1 MIKYTKHKL
10 SNGLTVICH
19 KDASTTMAAVNL
31 IYKVGAKNED
41 TGKTGFAHLFEHLM
55 FGGSENVP
63 DFDLPLQ
70 LACGENNAFTNNDYT
85 DYYMALPQD
94 NIETAFWIES
104 DRMNGLVIN
113 EHSLEVQ
120 RKVVIEE
127 FNQRYLNQPYG
138 DLWMLERELCYKVH
152 PYRWATIG
160 MSPDHIREANL
171 EDVKL
176 FYNKYYRPD
185 NAILSIAS
193 GLDPDKIFNFVEKWF
208 SDIPA
213 GKLIKESIPQEPEQH
228 EARRCEVLRN
238 VPATVIMIS
247 FHIAARTDR
256 EFYICDV
263 ISDVLSNGSSSRL
276 YQNLV
281 KKKNIFSSVNAYLT
295 GEVDPGLFVFSGNL
309 LPGID
314 PELAEHEFWNEID
327 MIKTEYVSDYEL
339 EKINNKF
346 ESGVVFG
353 EVNVMNKAM
362 NLGYYEMIN
371 NIDLINNEVDIHNS
385 VTKEEIRDAAVR
397 VFRKEK
403 SNTLIYKGK

>member
-1 MIKYTKHKL
+1 M
-10 SNGLTVICH
+10 ICH

-185 NAILSIAS
+185 NAMLSIAS

>member
-1 MIKYTKHKL
+1 M
-10 SNGLTVICH
+10 ICH

>member
-1 MIKYTKHKL
+1 
-10 SNGLTVICH
+10 VICH